1 MRKIAPLVIV
11 TVLVAAGPVAAQIDP
26 DPNMCGIYF
35 DEGAMVYC
43 IDVDQG
49 GQVTAYFCLTRITA
63 PSGVGYW
70 EAAIE
75 SSDPSSILAWSPR
88 GGGFNALT
96 PPEFAVTLE
105 TPLLWQSALVVLE
118 ITVDVQTPHPIV
130 FRIGPVANPS
140 VPGDPFPLPAYSPG
154 SNPSIFRTLG
164 YSFGWN
170 PETGLSNWCAVI
182 NSHDDCAGDPAA
194 GAVTT
199 WGRIKSIYGR

>member
-1 MRKIAPLVIV
+1 MRKIALLVIT
-11 TVLVAAGPVAAQIDP
+11 TVLVTTRPVAAQIDP

-43 IDVDQG
+43 IDADQG
-49 GQVTAYFCLTRITA
+49 SQVTAYFCLTRITA
-63 PSGVGYW
+63 VSGVGYW

-75 SSDPSSILAWSPR
+75 VSDPSSVLAWNPR
-88 GGGFNALT
+88 GVGANALT

-105 TPLLWQSALVVLE
+105 APLPWQSALVVLE
-118 ITVDVQTPHPIV
+118 IAVDVQTPHPIV
-130 FRIGPVANPS
+130 FRIGSVANPS
-140 VPGDPFPLPAYSPG
+140 VPPDPFPLPAYSPG

-182 NSHDDCAGDPAA
+182 NSRDDCAGDPAA
-194 GAVTT
+194 ETGTT
-199 WGRIKSIYGR
+199 WGWIKSIYR